1 MDRTEAK
8 RIIEAIL
15 FTSEKPIAV
24 DQIKEV
30 KGIAFRES
38 QGLVHIT
45 AERPFNFDLDSL
57 PYPARDLL
65 PMDIYF

>member
-30 KGIAFRES
+30 
-38 QGLVHIT
+38 
-45 AERPFNFDLDSL
+45 LDAKDE
-57 PYPARDLL
+57 PEEK
-65 PMDIYF
+65 